1 MTKKFNY
8 KKLPLKVNLTI
19 WYMIILFLVLIFFS
33 STLYIYLERQLKD
46 EVHSI
51 LELEM
56 QNIKSEAKNSV
67 QNNKELLNTSVNNQN
82 IRTYF
87 YNN

>member
-82 IRTYF
+82 I
-87 YNN
+87 